1 MFGQPVGDGSARA
14 KIGRRSEKRGLRWGA
29 ARRNQTMHGICAAS
43 LSVALI
49 ASSFAF
55 SAPAIAASTDSATI
69 GTTDAQEAT
78 VPRDTVG
85 GSVLPT
91 ASESDELSNNVLE
104 QAVESPS
111 PAATATVPTAKP
123 LPETDADQTSSP
135 SPVRRSQKAD
145 MGDQSALAASG
156 LAGISGAYVHW
167 EVVDEK
173 GKPVSGAAFTFERQ
187 TNRKW
192 TGSKN
197 IQDCVSSSC
206 SVIDRDSKAGQYLI
220 KWIDS
225 DAPGA
230 NPSGNTIT
238 AGSRYRIKPANPP
251 TGYEWVSSTAVV
263 DSNSLSWSGQGE
275 NQTLDFGTFVVRKSS
290 FVPVCEAGYVY
301 GLSGTGQMQSVS
313 PAGVVSN
320 FGKPAVSVSD
330 FNGLGIGLGGSS
342 AFAYE
347 RSNQATAATIYRFD
361 STTGAWAST
370 GASVDSRKPA
380 REVQFVAGAVNL
392 DTGRYL
398 IGGYTPR
405 DNSPRVF
412 RIWEYDPAKN
422 AVSYKGHLATD
433 SGRYDA
439 TNGDMAFDANGNL
452 FVVRG
457 NGTNT
462 TIYSV
467 TAENLAN
474 ATTGGLIPSSV
485 SKQVSTMDS
494 VNGVAFDA
502 DGKGYLSSD
511 TIVRSYDMPGWT
523 NPKEVSKALSKSTDL
538 ASCGSPPTITIEK
551 YIEGGRVAATDQ
563 FNLTLRQG
571 GTAGIEIGTST
582 TAGDKDGLQD
592 ERVGPMPT
600 VRNVELYF
608 SESAA
613 GTTKLADYASS
624 YRCLVDG
631 EQKVQ
636 GNGIAGV
643 ITIPA
648 HGQAVECR
656 FYNSPLIAQ
665 VNVHKQITDSKGQ
678 NPEPGSNWSVGATAK
693 ATKGTIKSAPA
704 SAMQQTNAAGTASW
718 KFAFGGRDHTAD
730 LSVQELMQDGYGFM
744 EGSCTVTALDG
755 TSKETVL
762 SGTSANPNVAIVPGD
777 VVDCTFVNSLKPA
790 KVMLGK
796 QLQDV
801 AGQNPKP
808 AAGWTVGTTLEPGNA
823 SGVSIS
829 TPETA
834 QTATNG
840 KVEKPWIVDFPTK
853 PGARAQV
860 RVQET
865 MQDGYDFVSGTCQI
879 TAANGTTR
887 EQPLNA
893 VSGVLTGLAPGEFAD
908 CTFTNK
914 PKPGAITWEKVDA
927 TGSAL
932 RGSEWELTGPGSSST
947 ATAITDCVAA
957 DASKC
962 VGEDKDPK
970 AGGFQLTGLHW
981 GTYTLVE
988 AKAPAG
994 FVLDETSYTI
1004 TVGAKAPAQIVWD
1017 LGQITN
1023 EQREGLDLPLTGG
1036 TGTQTFLFGGG
1047 AVLLAALG
1055 VVAWR
1060 RKTTAPKN

>member
-1 MFGQPVGDGSARA
+1 M
-14 KIGRRSEKRGLRWGA
+14 L
-29 ARRNQTMHGICAAS
+29 
-43 LSVALI
+43 
-49 ASSFAF
+49 
-55 SAPAIAASTDSATI
+55 
-69 GTTDAQEAT
+69 
-78 VPRDTVG
+78 
-85 GSVLPT
+85 
-91 ASESDELSNNVLE
+91 
-104 QAVESPS
+104 
-111 PAATATVPTAKP
+111 
-123 LPETDADQTSSP
+123 
-135 SPVRRSQKAD
+135 
-145 MGDQSALAASG
+145 ASG
-156 LAGISGAYVHW
+156 PDGVSGAYVHW

-173 GKPVSGAAFTFERQ
+173 GKPITGTTFSFDRQ
-187 TNRKW
+187 TNRGW
-192 TGSKN
+192 TGSINVK
-197 IQDCVSSSC
+197 DCVSSNC
-206 SVIDRDSKAGQYLI
+206 SVIDRDSEAGEYLV

-225 DAPGA
+225 DTPGT

-238 AGSRYRIKPANPP
+238 AGNRYRIKPANPP
-251 TGYEWVSSTAVV
+251 AGYEWVSSTAAV

-275 NQTLDFGTFVVRKSS
+275 NRTLDFGTFVVRKSS

-301 GLSGTGQMQSVS
+301 GLSATGQMQSVT
-313 PAGVVSN
+313 PAGVVGN
-320 FGKPAVSVSD
+320 LGKPAASVSN
-330 FNGLGIGLGGSS
+330 FNGLGIGPGGSS

-347 RSNQATAATIYRFD
+347 RSNGATAAAIYRFE
-361 STTGAWAST
+361 STTGTWVST
-370 GASVDSRKPA
+370 GASVNSKNLS

-398 IGGYTPR
+398 IGGYTPSG
-405 DNSPRVF
+405 NSPRVF

-422 AVSYKGHLATD
+422 AVSYKGHIATD
-433 SGRYDA
+433 SGRSDA
-439 TNGDMAFDANGNL
+439 ANGDMAFDANGNL

-457 NGTNT
+457 NGTST

-485 SKQVSTMDS
+485 SKQVSTMDN

-502 DGKGYLSSD
+502 DGKGYLSSSN
-511 TIVRSYDMPGWT
+511 IVRSYDMPGWT
-523 NPKEVSKALSKSTDL
+523 NPKEVTSVLNNSADL

-551 YIEGGRVAATDQ
+551 YVEGGRVAVTDQ

-571 GTAGIEIGTST
+571 GAASTEIGTAT
-582 TAGDKDGLQD
+582 TTGNKDGLQD
-592 ERVGPMPT
+592 ERVGPLPT
-600 VRNVELYF
+600 VRNVELNF

-636 GNGIAGV
+636 GNGTAGV

-648 HGQAVECR
+648 SGQAVECR

-678 NPEPGSNWSVGATAK
+678 NVEPGVNWSVGATAE

-704 SAMQQTNAAGTASW
+704 SAQQQTNAAGTASW

-730 LSVQELMQDGYGFM
+730 LSVQELMQDGYDFK

-755 TSKETVL
+755 TSKQTAL
-762 SGTSANPNVAIVPGD
+762 SGASKNPRVALVPGD

-790 KVMLGK
+790 KVTLGK

-808 AAGWTVGTTLEPGNA
+808 AAGWTVGAALEPGSTA
-823 SGVSIS
+823 GVSIS
-829 TPETA
+829 TPATA
-834 QTATNG
+834 KTVANG

-860 RVQET
+860 KVQET
-865 MQDGYDFVSGTCQI
+865 MQDGYDFVSGTCQV
-879 TAANGTTR
+879 TAANGTIR
-887 EQPLNA
+887 DQPLNA
-893 VSGVLTGLAPGEFAD
+893 ASGVLTGLAPGESAD

-914 PKPGAITWEKVDA
+914 PKPGAITWEKIDA
-927 TGSAL
+927 KGSAL
-932 RGSEWELTGPGSSST
+932 RGSEWELTGPGSTSA
-947 ATAITDCVAA
+947 ATSITDCIAA
-957 DASKC
+957 DAGKC
-962 VGEDKDPK
+962 TGPDKDPK
-970 AGGFQLTGLHW
+970 AGGFQLTGLPW
-981 GTYTLVE
+981 GTYTLTE
-988 AKAPAG
+988 TKAPAG
-994 FVLDETSYTI
+994 FVLDETNHAF
-1004 TVGAKAPAQIVWD
+1004 TVGGESPAQIVWD
-1017 LGQITN
+1017 LGKITN
-1023 EQREGLDLPLTGG
+1023 EQRVGLDLPLTGG

-1047 AVLLAALG
+1047 AVLLAALV

-1060 RKTTAPKN
+1060 RKTAAPKN

>member
-14 KIGRRSEKRGLRWGA
+14 KIGRRSENRGLRWGA
-29 ARRNQTMHGICAAS
+29 THRNQTMRGICAVS

-55 SAPAIAASTDSATI
+55 SVPAIAASIDSTSA
-69 GTTDAQEAT
+69 GTTGAQESA
-78 VPRDTVG
+78 VPLASVG
-85 GSVLPT
+85 DSVLPET
-91 ASESDELSNNVLE
+91 SESGELSKNVPE
-104 QAVESPS
+104 QAVESPRQS
-111 PAATATVPTAKP
+111 ANATVPATNP
-123 LPETDADQTSSP
+123 LPETDADKTSSP
-135 SPVRRSQKAD
+135 SPVRKSQNAG
-145 MGDQSALAASG
+145 MEDQSALTASG
-156 LAGISGAYVHW
+156 LAEVSGAYVHW
-167 EVVDEK
+167 KVVDEQ
-173 GKPVSGAAFTFERQ
+173 GEPVSGAAFTFERR
-187 TNRKW
+187 TNYRW
-192 TGSKN
+192 TGSRN
-197 IQDCVSSSC
+197 IKDCVSSSC
-206 SVIDRDSKAGQYLI
+206 SVIDRDSKAGQYLV
-220 KWIDS
+220 KWIGS
-225 DAPGA
+225 DTPGI

-251 TGYEWVSSTAVV
+251 TGYEWVSSTAAV
-263 DSNSLSWSGQGE
+263 DSISLSWSGQGD
-275 NQTLDFGTFVVRKSS
+275 NRTLDFGTFVVRKSS
-290 FVPVCEAGYVY
+290 FVPVCEAGHVY
-301 GLSGTGQMQSVS
+301 GLSNTGQMQGVTS
-313 PAGVVSN
+313 AGVVSN
-320 FGKPAVSVSD
+320 LGKPASSVSS

-347 RSNQATAATIYRFD
+347 RSNGETAAAIYRFD
-361 STTGAWAST
+361 STTGTWAST
-370 GASVDSRKPA
+370 GASVNSKNASRD
-380 REVQFVAGAVNL
+380 VHFVAGAVNL

-398 IGGYTPR
+398 IGGYTPW

-422 AVSYKGHLATD
+422 AVSYKGHVGTD
-433 SGRYDA
+433 TGRYDA
-439 TNGDMAFDANGNL
+439 ANGDMAFDANGNL

-467 TAENLAN
+467 TAENLSN

-485 SKQVSTMDS
+485 SKQVSTMDN

-502 DGKGYLSSD
+502 DGKGYLSSGN
-511 TIVRSYDMPGWT
+511 TVRSYDMPGWT
-523 NPKEVSKALSKSTDL
+523 NSREATKELKSSTDL

-551 YIEGGRVAATDQ
+551 YIEGGRVTATDQ
-563 FNLTLRQG
+563 FKLTLRQG
-571 GTAGIEIGTST
+571 GVAGSEIGTST

-592 ERVGPMPT
+592 ERVGPLPT
-600 VRNVELYF
+600 VRNVELHF

-636 GNGIAGV
+636 GNGTAGV

-648 HGQAVECR
+648 SGQAVECR

-665 VNVHKQITDSKGQ
+665 VNVHKQITDSKEKK
-678 NPEPGSNWSVGATAK
+678 PEPGSNWSVGATAQ
-693 ATKGTIKSAPA
+693 ATRGTIKSAPA
-704 SAMQQTNAAGTASW
+704 LATQQTNAAGTASW
-718 KFAFGGRDHTAD
+718 KFAFGGRDHAAD
-730 LSVQELMQDGYGFM
+730 LSVQELMQDGYEFKDGIC
-744 EGSCTVTALDG
+744 EVTALDG
-755 TSKETVL
+755 TVKKTQL
-762 SGTSANPNVAIVPGD
+762 SGAASNPNVAIVPGD
-777 VVDCTFVNSLKPA
+777 VVDCTFVNSLKSA
-790 KVMLGK
+790 KVTVGK

-808 AAGWTVGTTLEPGNA
+808 AAGWTVGAALEPGSA

-829 TPETA
+829 TSEAA
-834 QTATNG
+834 QTAANG
-840 KVEKPWIVDFPTK
+840 KVEKPWIVDFPTT

-865 MQDGYDFVSGTCQI
+865 MQDGYEFVSGTCQI

-887 EQPLNA
+887 EQPLSGE
-893 VSGVLTGLAPGEFAD
+893 SGVLTGLAPGESAD

-914 PKPGAITWEKVDA
+914 PKAGVITWEKVDA
-927 TGSAL
+927 AGTAL
-932 RGSEWELTGPGSSST
+932 RGSEWELTGPGSSSE

-957 DASKC
+957 EASKC
-962 VGEDKDPK
+962 VGGDTDPK

-988 AKAPAG
+988 TKAPAG

-1017 LGQITN
+1017 LGKITN
-1023 EQREGLDLPLTGG
+1023 EQRERLDLPLTGG
-1036 TGTQTFLFGGG
+1036 TGTQAFLFGGG